1 MATGVSAGAVCAFPE
16 MAATVAKHNKINNLI
31 KFVRK
36 QSTRE
41 HPFAASDG
49 ISRVIAL
56 PRPVPQLRRAP
67 CSDSATKVRTRVEQ
81 PRDDV
86 VAEFERVEQIRR
98 RVWRPGKGFCARV
111 QRHFDLGNHEG
122 FPEGSTDEETAAQ
135 LRQHRG
141 SDQGDRLLG
150 STSWWIS
157 AAIRRAQKAWVL
169 QRRICGFRFRLM
181 KAWKMLKARKATNR
195 KHSIA
200 WGSCLKT

>member
-1 MATGVSAGAVCAFPE
+1 MPIRNRGPPEAKKRTGERHPGASPVRLTVLVRIPIVPTQALESKANRVS
-16 MAATVAKHNKINNLI
+16 
-31 KFVRK
+31 
-36 QSTRE
+36 
-41 HPFAASDG
+41 D
-49 ISRVIAL
+49 
-56 PRPVPQLRRAP
+56 
-67 CSDSATKVRTRVEQ
+67 SDSATKVRTRVEQ